1 LGAGRKPHAVRR
13 EHGETD
19 RILVV
24 REIRRSFWLSAVSDI
39 SHDPD
44 PSAGAPSHP
53 SLWNTGILT
62 YVYVRVLFVSLC
74 FVFGRE
80 RESARTI
87 RSIMISVAL
96 FSPFAL
102 SQRSLYIAFS
112 WKKPYVCYGEM
123 KVYGCI
129 YIFLR
134 VHIKMLSIMHSAD
147 EILSFKGEENELFCG
162 ASLSFWLTGETEE
175 FI

>member
-1 LGAGRKPHAVRR
+1 LA
-13 EHGETD
+13 
-19 RILVV
+19 
-24 REIRRSFWLSAVSDI
+24 LSAVSDI

-53 SLWNTGILT
+53 SLCNTGILT
-62 YVYVRVLFVSLC
+62 YVYVYASAFCVWE
-74 FVFGRE
+74 RE
-80 RESARTI
+80 RESARSI

-112 WKKPYVCYGEM
+112 WKKPYMLWGEM
-123 KVYGCI
+123 KV

-162 ASLSFWLTGETEE
+162 AFLSPADW
-175 FI
+175 